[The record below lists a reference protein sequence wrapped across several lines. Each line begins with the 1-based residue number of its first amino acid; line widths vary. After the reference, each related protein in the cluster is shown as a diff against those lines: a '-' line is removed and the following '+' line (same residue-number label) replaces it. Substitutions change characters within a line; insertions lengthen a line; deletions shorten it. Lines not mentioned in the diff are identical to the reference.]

1 MKPRDPRRVLL
12 GSTVERSNNQEI
24 SLPVKGNII
33 TPSVMT
39 INPMTHSKAE
49 VSAIDSFVAEGKLI
63 SSPKK
68 DETSPLLEGNAPSQD
83 IDSIMNGSRVE
94 DVSCISKPIGIA
106 SKVSA
111 SNVAS
116 NLDLNGSVSLAAPK
130 QSENINHWNNLEPLL
145 EGLDEKRKQAVR
157 QERARRIEEQTRM
170 FVAKKLCLVLD
181 LDHTLLNS
189 AKVF

>member
-24 SLPVKGNII
+24 LLPVKGNI
-33 TPSVMT
+33 TSPSVMT

-49 VSAIDSFVAEGKLI
+49 VAAIDSLVAEGKLI
-63 SSPKK
+63 SSPNK
-68 DETSPLLEGNAPSQD
+68 DETSPLLEGSDPSQD
-83 IDSIMNGSRVE
+83 IDLTINGSRVE
-94 DVSCISKPIGIA
+94 DVSSVGKPIGVA

-116 NLDLNGSVSLAAPK
+116 NLDLNGSVSTAAPK

-189 AKVF
+189 AKVL